1 MKPRR
6 RAGRAVVLAC
16 IASGFDVDRVNDR
29 GATALHEAAIS
40 GYADIVRALLE
51 AGADHGVKDP
61 HHHSTAMGWA
71 QFGADFVKNPEG
83 RYEDTVRALL
93 AAGAEVRRDEH
104 VAAHSGEWSVESG
117 E

>member
-1 MKPRR
+1 M
-6 RAGRAVVLAC
+6 AA
-16 IASGFDVDRVNDR
+16 GFDVNRVNDR
-29 GATALHEAAIS
+29 GATALHEAAIG
-40 GYADIVRALLE
+40 GYGDIVRALLQ

-104 VAAHSGEWSVESG
+104 VAAHEGVRAVVSSGA
-117 E
+117 